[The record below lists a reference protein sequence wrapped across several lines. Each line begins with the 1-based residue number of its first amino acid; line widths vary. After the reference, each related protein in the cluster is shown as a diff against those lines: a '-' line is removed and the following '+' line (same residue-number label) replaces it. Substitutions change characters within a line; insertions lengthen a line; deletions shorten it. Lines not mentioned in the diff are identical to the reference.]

1 MAQFDVYAPA
11 NGTALVVDIQSDV
24 LDGLATRAV
33 IPLVPLQAAPKPI
46 IRLNPMMDVNGIAH
60 SLMTDWMSA
69 VPKSVLGQP
78 VTNLAAHR
86 DSIVSAVD
94 MLVTGI

>member
-60 SLMTDWMSA
+60 SLFNA
-69 VPKSVLGQP
+69 VHIVGMQEFKKALQ
-78 VTNLAAHR
+78 LKR
-86 DSIVSAVD
+86 SILERYSE
-94 MLVTGI
+94 